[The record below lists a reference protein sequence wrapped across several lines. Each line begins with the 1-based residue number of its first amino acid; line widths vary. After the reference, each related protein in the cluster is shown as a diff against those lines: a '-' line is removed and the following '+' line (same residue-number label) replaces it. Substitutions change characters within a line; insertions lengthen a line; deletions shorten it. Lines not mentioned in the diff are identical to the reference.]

1 MKHIEQTYSIF
12 QSDHIHINCILN
24 NLTGAGP
31 KPDMPPEE
39 SFQVVS
45 APGMEKFAGI
55 RNCPVVIY
63 E

>member
-12 QSDHIHINCILN
+12 QSDDMHISCILN

-31 KPDMPPEE
+31 KHDTPPEE

-45 APGMEKFAGI
+45 AYSWYTKLS
-55 RNCPVVIY
+55 
-63 E
+63 